1 MKISTIPFL
10 LKSKFVSKHLL
21 VYRYVRLIQIYL
33 CRPVDLDIPYKTR
46 RNGTMF
52 AHIFV
57 SSKFSGDYV
66 KLINDRETVH
76 VTTALTKYYI
86 PDVVK
91 VQLLSN
97 SSFVNMTSVKPV
109 SHIKKILPFIMLTDD
124 VTLVRTE
131 LPEDIYRYLK

>member
-1 MKISTIPFL
+1 
-10 LKSKFVSKHLL
+10 
-21 VYRYVRLIQIYL
+21 
-33 CRPVDLDIPYKTR
+33 
-46 RNGTMF
+46 MF